1 MKAYKHFVKHALAAG
16 LDVTVWDG
24 GDEPAERHCTKYQK
38 IIDAIEAVEIAEL
51 LVYKNGKR
59 CGWAQVMPFGLE
71 DEETMVDYSV
81 SSFFDDWLQA
91 YERLQEEKST

>member
-24 GDEPAERHCTKYQK
+24 GDEPAESHCTKYQK

-51 LVYKNGKR
+51 VIYKDGER
-59 CGWAQVMPFGLE
+59 RGWAQVMPFGLE
-71 DEETMVDYSV
+71 DEETMADYTV
-81 SSFFDDWLQA
+81 NSFFDDWSQA
-91 YERLQEEKST
+91 YDAVQEEKNT